1 MYTLPPIQINTYII
15 HQLYYIYTYHE
26 MFPMR
31 VFGWLASLH
40 HVIGRSGTICSCTYN
55 VTSLTLSVYLSYVD
69 QQAFVNV

>member
-1 MYTLPPIQINTYII
+1 
-15 HQLYYIYTYHE
+15 
-26 MFPMR
+26 MR